1 MDRITAARVFVETVE
16 RGSLSAAALRLGLSR
31 AMASRSLAQLEAWAG
46 ARLLHRT
53 TRRISLTGAGE
64 QMLPLCRELLAVD
77 DAVSGLVVSAD
88 QPQGTVRLS
97 APAIFAQ
104 TRLIAAL
111 LEFLQQYPAVN
122 VEMQVSD
129 QAVDLIEDRI
139 DVAVRISNRVDPVL
153 IARRLGWCRS
163 VLCAAPA
170 YLASRALPQSPTDL
184 AAHRCLTYS
193 RFGGSHWRLTGPQ
206 GMEEVAV
213 SGGFSTNDSLS
224 VLKAAL
230 GGAGIAMLPTFV
242 SSDLIA
248 SGALVAVLPDY
259 QPETLA
265 IQALYTSRRQMPPAQ
280 RLLIDFLARAFADLT

>member
-153 IARRLGWCRS
+153 IARRLGWCRRS
-163 VLCAAPA
+163 
-170 YLASRALPQSPTDL
+170 
-184 AAHRCLTYS
+184 
-193 RFGGSHWRLTGPQ
+193 
-206 GMEEVAV
+206 EE
-213 SGGFSTNDSLS
+213 
-224 VLKAAL
+224 
-230 GGAGIAMLPTFV
+230 
-242 SSDLIA
+242 
-248 SGALVAVLPDY
+248 
-259 QPETLA
+259 
-265 IQALYTSRRQMPPAQ
+265 RRVGKEC
-280 RLLIDFLARAFADLT
+280 